1 MPNQRIQRTKFI
13 CHLFRAAQQK
23 SRQLNFAR

>member
-1 MPNQRIQRTKFI
+1 LNQRIQRTKFI

>member
-1 MPNQRIQRTKFI
+1 MHNQRIQRTKFI